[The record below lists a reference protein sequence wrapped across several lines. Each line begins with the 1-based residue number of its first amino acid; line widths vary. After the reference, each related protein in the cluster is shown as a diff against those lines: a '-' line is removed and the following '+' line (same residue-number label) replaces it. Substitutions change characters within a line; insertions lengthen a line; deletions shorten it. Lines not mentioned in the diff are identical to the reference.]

1 MIHLVMLLALCYYY
15 ELLCLDVRDSGA
27 CERNNV
33 RGRRRWDDEEGGRK
47 GMTRRRRRSI
57 LEVGGP
63 PTLPPVVKRVIKYEL
78 HGSPNIVSDINAKH
92 HYLVDENCNHEFCE
106 VNCEVSREANN

>member
-1 MIHLVMLLALCYYY
+1 MIHLDMLLALCCYY
-15 ELLCLDVRDSGA
+15 ELFCLDDSA
-27 CERNNV
+27 SVICESKQV
-33 RGRRRWDDEEGGRK
+33 RGRRRRDDEEGGRK

-57 LEVGGP
+57 LELGGP

-92 HYLVDENCNHEFCE
+92 HSLVHEHGNHEFCE
-106 VNCEVSREANN
+106 ANCEVSREAKN